1 MLNHKKVAIFLF
13 TATVIINYIVYL
25 IWEPPYDSLCG
36 GGIHEN
42 RDCVNLINNLS
53 EPVFWSFLALLPVT
67 IALFFLRREVFV
79 AWVKFAAI
87 GFPIMLAG
95 LLYTFNMPQ
104 STGSFM
110 GGPSESE
117 IASVVLPGLF
127 LIISLLIIAIKS
139 WKLRKMNG
147 AE

>member
-1 MLNHKKVAIFLF
+1 MQNYKKIDLVLFFISICIIIPAIVFDPVVDYF
-13 TATVIINYIVYL
+13 CPTYDQGGRECINFASNII
-25 IWEPPYDSLCG
+25 
-36 GGIHEN
+36 
-42 RDCVNLINNLS
+42 